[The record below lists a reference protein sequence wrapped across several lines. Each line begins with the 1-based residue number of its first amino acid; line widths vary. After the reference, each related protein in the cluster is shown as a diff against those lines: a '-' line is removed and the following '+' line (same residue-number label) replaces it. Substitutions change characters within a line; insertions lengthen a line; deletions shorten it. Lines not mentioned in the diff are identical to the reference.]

1 MKKTIKALQ
10 MIFLSVVIA
19 VMFCVVPVMASS
31 SIPPEEEYTYTVRI
45 YAGNQGSFGG
55 GDVLEYPNLKA
66 GEVVPFDF
74 GSVTLKNA
82 SKYYVSGI
90 RESGKD
96 NYDPAHPQ
104 VSAITVKGDA
114 DYVVA
119 YGILGS
125 SVAYTVNYVN
135 TAGAPLIPAD
145 THYGN
150 VGDKPVI
157 AFKYIE
163 NYFPNAY
170 NLTRTLSANAADNVF
185 TFVYQSTLP
194 TVTPAEEGA
203 GEGGAAAGGAA
214 AGGAAA
220 GGAAAGGAAEGG
232 AAAPGAGGEAAGG
245 GAGGE
250 VIPGGETPGTVT
262 PGGELPSNPE
272 EVPEIIDIDNP
283 NAPLAPGGDTTAE
296 TTEGGTITP
305 QPSGGLS
312 GAAIAGIVAGGVVVA
327 GGIAAIIVAIL
338 KKKRNE

>member
-1 MKKTIKALQ
+1 MKKTLKALQ
-10 MIFLSVVIA
+10 MILISAVIA
-19 VMFCVVPVMASS
+19 FTFCVVPVLADDPAAPASAD
-31 SIPPEEEYTYTVRI
+31 EYTYTVRI

-55 GDVLEYPNLKA
+55 GEVLEYTDLKA
-66 GEVVPFDF
+66 GDVVSFDF
-74 GSVTLKNA
+74 GSVTLKNSA
-82 SKYYVSGI
+82 KYYVSGI

-104 VSAITVKGDA
+104 VSAITVEGDA

-157 AFKYIE
+157 AFKYID
-163 NYFPNAY
+163 NYYPNAY
-170 NLTRTLSANAADNVF
+170 NLTRTLSANAAENVF

-194 TVTPAEEGA
+194 AAAPEEEGA
-203 GEGGAAAGGAA
+203 AEGGAAAGGAA

-220 GGAAAGGAAEGG
+220 PGAEGAAVPGG
-232 AAAPGAGGEAAGG
+232 AAAPAAGGEVTP
-245 GAGGE
+245 GGE

-262 PGGELPSNPE
+262 PGGELPSSPG
-272 EVPEIIDIDNP
+272 EVPEIVDIDNQT
-283 NAPLAPGGDTTAE
+283 APQAGPGGDTTAE
-296 TTEGGTITP
+296 TGETETIAP

-312 GAAIAGIVAGGVVVA
+312 GPAIAGIAAGGVVVA
-327 GGIAAIIVAIL
+327 GGIAAIIVAL
-338 KKKRNE
+338 AKRKKDK